1 MEVAWEER
9 AQGTIYKA
17 ANENLVIVWLTL
29 TLGETAGETSGCGIL
44 LAIFYLQWHKV
55 CARHCVFGG
64 TNGGK
69 KHGVAHTKGTRTIGL
84 LCQLSGLNGDG
95 TSIRK

>member
-9 AQGTIYKA
+9 AQGTVHEA
-17 ANENLVIVWLTL
+17 ADEDLVVVWLTL
-29 TLGETAGETSGCGIL
+29 ALGETAGETSGCGIL
-44 LAIFYLQWHKV
+44 LAIFYLQWHEV
-55 CARHCVFGG
+55 CARHCVFSG

-69 KHGVAHTKGTRTIGL
+69 KHGVAHTERTGTIGL
-84 LCQLSGLNGDG
+84 LGQLSGLNGDG